1 MLFQNQLRSAQE
13 VIVRLEQE
21 KKTAIQEIMENMQKL
36 VADKNDMKAELILQK
51 DENKAKAVTI
61 ENLEKK
67 QETMRKEMEKELREE
82 MLEQAI
88 LRQERE
94 MQSIYQKKEDEMKI
108 TFADKVKIFNTL
120 IVLIAQFSVTKYLRH
135 NSKRCET
142 NYLYHCCS

>member
-36 VADKNDMKAELILQK
+36 VADKNDLKAELILQK
-51 DENKAKAVTI
+51 DENKAKAVMI

-120 IVLIAQFSVTKYLRH
+120 IVLLAQFSVTKYLRH